1 MMFGRVTKQQ
11 LFAMPEANRKRVY
24 AQQLVNSAITHA
36 KWAALKYSR
45 ALLREGCT
53 LNGVIITRRDR
64 TPAEALEVAG
74 GHDGI
79 LRAMEMYQVKPAL
92 REYATRITIALVES
106 GK

>member
-1 MMFGRVTKQQ
+1 MSFGRVTKAQ
-11 LFAMPEANRKRVY
+11 LFAMPQKARSDVY
-24 AQQLVNSAITHA
+24 AKQLVNLAVAQA
-36 KWAALKYSR
+36 KWAALRYSR

-64 TPAEALEVAG
+64 SPKEALEIAG

-79 LRAMEMYQVKPAL
+79 LRAMAIYQVKPAL